1 MRGDPVQHDARCNR
15 VEVPSNR
22 GEGTRDNLSI
32 KVCFVH
38 CRLQGGGVVR
48 DLRLV
53 AEEGMPE
60 FL

>member
-38 CRLQGGGVVR
+38 CRLQGRCGE
-48 DLRLV
+48 RLETSSRGRH
-53 AEEGMPE
+53 A
-60 FL
+60 